1 MVEVEKAEAVMA
13 AAEEVEEATAAAEK
27 EAAEKE
33 GVAMAEAVMEVEET
47 EAEEMEVEETVAE
60 EKATAEKA
68 VAEKAVGRRM
78 PASLHLPGYAHI
90 LHIRPNQ
97 LPRSPA
103 EVRIQTR

>member
-1 MVEVEKAEAVMA
+1 MVRAGEGL
-13 AAEEVEEATAAAEK
+13 EEV
-27 EAAEKE
+27 EKE
-33 GVAMAEAVMEVEET
+33 GVAMAEVGMEAV
-47 EAEEMEVEETVAE
+47 EMEVEETVAA

>member
-1 MVEVEKAEAVMA
+1 MQVDEAV
-13 AAEEVEEATAAAEK
+13 EK
-27 EAAEKE
+27 EAGIAAAIWVE
-33 GVAMAEAVMEVEET
+33 VVSMEVVEDAT
-47 EAEEMEVEETVAE
+47 E
-60 EKATAEKA
+60 
-68 VAEKAVGRRM
+68 VGRRM

>member
-1 MVEVEKAEAVMA
+1 MVRAGEGL
-13 AAEEVEEATAAAEK
+13 EEV
-27 EAAEKE
+27 EKE
-33 GVAMAEAVMEVEET
+33 GVAMAEVGMEAV
-47 EAEEMEVEETVAE
+47 EMEVEETVEA